1 MSKVAIGI
9 TGQDGFIGWHLRN
22 FLQLQAGVQIVPFQR
37 EYFEDTD
44 RLTDF
49 VNSCSVIFHLA
60 AVNRHEDDQILYE
73 INVELVKK
81 LLSACADAVV
91 KPHILFSSSTQEALD
106 NAYGQSKRAGN
117 NLFIDWANND
127 KGGTVTLMTIP
138 NVFGPF
144 CKPNYNSVVAT
155 FCHKLANQQQPIIL
169 SDKQVDLIYVGD
181 LVREMYRLALIV
193 NGQKVRKVTITP
205 SVTRSVTDISAQLS
219 YFKTTYL
226 QNGVFPSLSQQF
238 DRDLFNTFRC
248 YISDD
253 HYPVKLKRNTDNRG
267 TFIEITRAESAGQFS
282 YSTTMSGIT
291 RGNHFHT
298 RKAERFAVIKGEAVI
313 QLQKVGSNHVVHY
326 HLNGNE
332 PAYVDMPIW
341 HTHNIKN
348 VGESELL
355 TLFWINEPYDPL
367 DPDTYL
373 LTIDDK
379 K

>member
-1 MSKVAIGI
+1 
-9 TGQDGFIGWHLRN
+9 
-22 FLQLQAGVQIVPFQR
+22 
-37 EYFEDTD
+37 
-44 RLTDF
+44 
-49 VNSCSVIFHLA
+49 
-60 AVNRHEDDQILYE
+60 
-73 INVELVKK
+73 
-81 LLSACADAVV
+81 
-91 KPHILFSSSTQEALD
+91 
-106 NAYGQSKRAGN
+106 
-117 NLFIDWANND
+117 
-127 KGGTVTLMTIP
+127 LMTIP

-282 YSTTMSGIT
+282 YSTTMPGIT

-298 RKAERFAVIKGEAVI
+298 RKAE
-313 QLQKVGSNHVVHY
+313 QLFNYKRW
-326 HLNGNE
+326 
-332 PAYVDMPIW
+332 AAI
-341 HTHNIKN
+341 T
-348 VGESELL
+348 
-355 TLFWINEPYDPL
+355 
-367 DPDTYL
+367 
-373 LTIDDK
+373 
-379 K
+379 